1 MPMLRHISVFPI
13 KAMAGV
19 AGPSATVTDG
29 GALKRD
35 REFALFDSSG
45 GYLNGKRYQY
55 LHRVA
60 TKFDLPNGVVDLRID
75 DDSSW
80 KRFNLSDLTQEIA
93 RFLGGRLGL
102 DLELRR
108 NASSGHPDDI
118 NAWGPTIISTATLE
132 EMTRW
137 FPGISL
143 ESVRARFR
151 INLEIDGVP
160 PFWEDRLFAQPGE
173 TVSFRIGDVCIEG
186 VNPCKRCVVPT
197 RDPDTGE
204 IYPKFAET
212 LARNRKAQLPEWAN
226 AEQFRIPY
234 RLGVNTRIHK
244 SEAGKTLRVGDHLFL
259 N

>member
-1 MPMLRHISVFPI
+1 MPILRHITVFPI

-19 AGPSATVTDG
+19 AVPSAIVTDG
-29 GALKRD
+29 GALEWD

-45 GYLNGKRYQY
+45 GYLNGKRYKY
-55 LHRVA
+55 LHRIA
-60 TKFDLPNGVVDLRID
+60 TNFDLSERFVDLRVD
-75 DDSSW
+75 DDSFW
-80 KRFNLSDLTQEIA
+80 QRFALSDQQQQIA
-93 RFLGGRLGL
+93 KFLAGRLGL

-132 EMTRW
+132 EITRW

-143 ESVRARFR
+143 ESVRLRFR

-160 PFWEDRLFAQPGE
+160 PFWEDRLFGKPGE

-204 IYPKFAET
+204 SYPKFAQT

-226 AEQFRIPY
+226 SEQFRIPY
-234 RLGVNTRIHK
+234 RLGVNTRIDK
-244 SEAGKTLRVGDHLFL
+244 SEAGMTLRTGDPLFL
-259 N
+259 T